1 MLSYGTEGTALLDGN
16 SYTFYDKK
24 NAVMKKVSGNA
35 TTDRANTLSSTGP
48 SHDRLHVRD
57 FVDAIRTGK
66 TPNCPVEEG
75 HKSVALLHL
84 GNIAWRV
91 RRELNCRSQDGH
103 ILNDPEAAK
112 LWRRDYEPGW
122 EPIV

>member
-1 MLSYGTEGTALLDGN
+1 M
-16 SYTFYDKK
+16 
-24 NAVMKKVSGNA
+24 
-35 TTDRANTLSSTGP
+35 
-48 SHDRLHVRD
+48 RD

-84 GNIAWRV
+84 GNFAWRV
-91 RRELNCRSQDGH
+91 QRELNCRPQDGN
-103 ILNDPEAAK
+103 ILTDPEAAK

>member
-1 MLSYGTEGTALLDGN
+1 MN
-16 SYTFYDKK
+16 
-24 NAVMKKVSGNA
+24 
-35 TTDRANTLSSTGP
+35 DRIS
-48 SHDRLHVRD
+48 RRD

-66 TPNCPVEEG
+66 TPNCPAEQG

-91 RRELNCRSQDGH
+91 RRELNCRPQDGP

-112 LWRRDYEPGW
+112 LRCRDYEPGW